1 MEQNFNLICQTS
13 FENYSF
19 LELQKYCTDLI
30 SKEPSKI
37 LNLPNFS
44 LIPEKLLITL
54 IQNDNVQMDVV
65 QVWEHVLKWGIA
77 QNPELSSDPSTY
89 SKEDFNTLSI
99 MYQIGT
105 LICKFLV
112 NMIFIVIFL
121 LL

>member
-1 MEQNFNLICQTS
+1 MEQNFNQTS

-19 LELQKYCTDLI
+19 LDLQKYCTDLI

-54 IQNDNVQMDVV
+54 IQNGNVQMDVV
-65 QVWEHVLKWGIA
+65 QVWEHVLKW
-77 QNPELSSDPSTY
+77 NPELSSDPSTY
-89 SKEDFNTLSI
+89 LKEDFNTLSI

-105 LICKFLV
+105 LICKFSV

-121 LL
+121 LFVIF